1 MSSTVSAGDGMTFPR
16 ADALRAAAHLL
27 RAMQALGTS
36 FEDLYVLKLA
46 DLLGGPH
53 WHDAANGLADEL
65 EADPALVEQLAG
77 GRADA

>member
-1 MSSTVSAGDGMTFPR
+1 MSTTIDAGDGVTYPH

-36 FEDLYVLKLA
+36 LEDAYALQLA

-53 WHDAANGLADEL
+53 WHDAANALADEL
-65 EADPALVEQLAG
+65 EADPRLVEQLAG
-77 GRADA
+77 ARAHD